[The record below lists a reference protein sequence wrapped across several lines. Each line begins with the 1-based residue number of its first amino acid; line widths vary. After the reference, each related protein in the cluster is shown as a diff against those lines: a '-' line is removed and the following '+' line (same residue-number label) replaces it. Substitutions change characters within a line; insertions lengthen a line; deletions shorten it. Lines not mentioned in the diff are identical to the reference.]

1 MGTITKE
8 DKLSIMGELV
18 SSFAIRVLSEE
29 ISAYHKDN
37 PDAVISADSKDL
49 IQKRAVSELMLRSCY
64 FKCDSD
70 MDEEGFK
77 EAFKEWFTTSEEKKL
92 RNMCYTNVKA
102 EVAKTSS
109 DVDDNLSFSER
120 CHKHIQE
127 EWNNI
132 RAK

>member
-18 SSFAIRVLSEE
+18 SSFAIRVSSEE
-29 ISAYHKDN
+29 ISAYQKDN

-64 FKCDSD
+64 FRCDSD

-77 EAFKEWFTTSEEKKL
+77 EALKNGLPLQRRKSLEICAIPTLKRK
-92 RNMCYTNVKA
+92 
-102 EVAKTSS
+102 
-109 DVDDNLSFSER
+109 
-120 CHKHIQE
+120 
-127 EWNNI
+127 
-132 RAK
+132 